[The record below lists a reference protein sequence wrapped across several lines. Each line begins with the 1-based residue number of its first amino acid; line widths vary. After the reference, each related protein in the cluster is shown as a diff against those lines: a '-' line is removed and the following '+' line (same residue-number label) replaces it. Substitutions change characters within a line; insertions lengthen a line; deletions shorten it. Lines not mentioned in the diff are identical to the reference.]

1 MSIFKSSFRPGII
14 TQIKKREEAIGGS
27 IRTPQTI
34 QYYNARNS
42 WIRMTSGVN
51 VGSDDGA
58 LAKNGVLL
66 AGNIKFGSSLKS
78 GIGNTNDSSYSTN
91 SPGGKLHRLGI
102 RPMPGIIS
110 LEVKSKS
117 AYGSLREAI
126 ISFQCWDIR
135 QLEELEKLYMRPGFT
150 VMVEWGW
157 MPYLDNNGALKND
170 SANRFNNN
178 VLKGG
183 VSKEQ
188 IWTEIFDESKD
199 GNYDA
204 VYGFVRNFS
213 WSARP
218 DGGYDCTTTLIT
230 MGEVAE
236 SLKINYGAF
245 DSSIKIRERGLF
257 GTTTSSL
264 PTIWKLPVL
273 GIPFPA
279 FATGGESNVVQNAY
293 SENIVA
299 GICAELYTYAV
310 KDPTLAPIPILFK
323 DTIKSTSTKA
333 VYYDLAKIELKINN
347 FSKQGPS
354 ITDGSTQVYI
364 LLSDF
369 LYILGVHVLL
379 ADQNNP
385 ITEISTYAADD
396 DYDFTKNGDPL
407 LCLADRHQ
415 ISTNPYVCLIKNNA
429 YEDPEKYLKIKKLNV
444 KGLLENQY
452 PALKK
457 YYLNIT
463 DPNVDPNVGEFGTI
477 GNIYVNLDYIY
488 SLSISGELGD
498 KDKNEKND
506 INLYDFIKGM
516 MDGINASIGNVANF
530 DIHIDGTDS
539 IARIIDI
546 HYVEKKTRKEAYAE
560 VERNKIQIGNTKSI
574 VRNYRLESMIFPEQ
588 MTMIAIGAQAEGGA
602 LATNTNTLVDYN
614 KNLTDR
620 IVTKRIAPVTIAG
633 GEVTTFVDRLEEV
646 QANYAIL
653 SELFLELVPSW
664 WDFGVGDYD
673 IEQAARYSNAL
684 KDIISFFSTYTQND
698 NSNRDIL
705 PTKLSLEMDGIGG
718 MIIGNMFSINE
729 DAIPEGYKGGNTGVK
744 TGYLVTGL
752 AHSLRDNDW
761 VTTVDA
767 QFVVLD
773 SPQTNRIKWDEIP
786 ILDAA
791 DFIRGTAAASNTTTP
806 PPPAAAYASL
816 WEFQLPLVF
825 ANAGDTIT
833 INTLLNK
840 AKAKINGEVV
850 VANIPPTPHEGLDLL
865 GKLNDQILAVQGGI
879 VVFSGVQTT
888 KGQTSL
894 PKNGVSNETLDGW
907 GYYTILKHDI
917 TKGGTTKTFYSLYG
931 HMVAGS
937 QNFQTGEIVP
947 KNTVVGKVGSTGR
960 STGAHLH
967 FELGEALKDNTV
979 GKILDPIDWLPFFED
994 PANPGRGFIPST
1006 ATIQPRTTYTYKK
1019 S

>member
-1 MSIFKSSFRPGII
+1 MSIFKSSFRSGII
-14 TQIKKREEAIGGS
+14 TQIEKRESAIAGDT
-27 IRTPQTI
+27 RTPQTI

-51 VGSDDGA
+51 VGSDKGA
-58 LAKNGVLL
+58 LAKAGVLL
-66 AGNIKFGSSLKS
+66 AGNTRFGSSLKS
-78 GIGNTNDSSYSTN
+78 GIGNTNDSVYSTK
-91 SPGGKLHRLGI
+91 SPGGGNHRLGI

-157 MPYLDNNGALKND
+157 MPYLDDKGALKND
-170 SANRFNNN
+170 SATRFNNS
-178 VLKGG
+178 VLNGG
-183 VSKEQ
+183 VTKER
-188 IWTEIFDESKD
+188 IWKQIFDESKD

-245 DSSIKIRERGLF
+245 DSSIKIREKGLF
-257 GTTTSSL
+257 GTTSASL
-264 PTIWKLPVL
+264 PTIWKLPAL

-279 FATGGESNVVQNAY
+279 FATAPKENVVQNAY
-293 SENIVA
+293 AENIVA
-299 GICAELYTYAV
+299 GICAELYSYAE
-310 KDPTLAPIPILFK
+310 KDTTPAPTPILFK
-323 DTIKSTSTKA
+323 DSIEN
-333 VYYDLAKIELKINN
+333 VNYDLAKIKLEINN
-347 FSKQGPS
+347 FPKQGPS
-354 ITDGSTQVYI
+354 ITTGDTQVYI

-369 LYILGVHVLL
+369 LYILSAHVLL
-379 ADQNNP
+379 ADQDDS
-385 ITEISTYAADD
+385 ITEISTYAADN
-396 DYDFTKNGDPL
+396 DYDFSFYGDPL

-415 ISTNPYVCLIKNNA
+415 ISTNPYVCLIKNKA
-429 YEDPEKYLKIKKLNV
+429 YEDPEGYLRIKNLNI
-444 KGLLENQY
+444 KGLLTNQY
-452 PALKK
+452 PALSE
-457 YYLNIT
+457 YYLDIT
-463 DPNVDPNVGEFGTI
+463 NKDVDPNVGEFGTI

-530 DIHIDGTDS
+530 DIHIDPIDS
-539 IARIIDI
+539 IARIIDV
-546 HYVEKKTRKEAYAE
+546 HYVEKKTRANAYDDIQK
-560 VERNKIQIGNTKSI
+560 NKIQIGNKQSI

-588 MTMIAIGAQAEGGA
+588 MTMIAIGAQVQGGA
-602 LATNTNTLVDYN
+602 LATNTNTLIDYN

-620 IVTKRIAPVTIAG
+620 IVTQRIAPVTIAG
-633 GEVTTFVDRLEEV
+633 GVVTTFEDRLDEV

-653 SELFLELVPSW
+653 SELFLELVPDW

-705 PTKLSLEMDGIGG
+705 PTRLSLEMDGIGG
-718 MIIGNMFSINE
+718 MIIGNMFSVNE
-729 DAIPEGYKGGNTGVK
+729 DAIPEGYKGGTTGVK

-761 VTTVDA
+761 ATTVDA

-773 SPQTNRIKWDEIP
+773 SPQTNRIPWSDIP
-786 ILDAA
+786 VLDAA
-791 DFIRGTAAASNTTTP
+791 DFIRGTAASSNPTSP
-806 PPPAAAYASL
+806 PPPAAAYASS
-816 WEFQLPLVF
+816 WNFQLPLVF
-825 ANAGDTIT
+825 TTAGDTIT
-833 INTLLNK
+833 ITSLLNRAT
-840 AKAKINGEVV
+840 AKTKGNPVV
-850 VANIPPTPHEGLDLL
+850 VVRRHEGIDLV
-865 GKLNDQILAVQGGI
+865 GKLNDRILAVQDGTVI
-879 VVFSGVQTT
+879 FSGVQRAGG
-888 KGQTSL
+888 GQTEL
-894 PKNGVSNETLDGW
+894 PKNGISTETLDGW
-907 GYYTILKHDI
+907 GYYMILKHEL
-917 TKGGTTKTFYSLYG
+917 TSGGTTKIFYSLYG

-937 QNFQTGEIVP
+937 QSFQKGEIIA
-947 KNTVVGKVGSTGR
+947 KNTVIGKVGSTGD
-960 STGAHLH
+960 SGGPHLH
-967 FELGEALKDNTV
+967 FELGETLNGNTV
-979 GKILDPIDWLPFFED
+979 GGILDPIDWLPFFED
-994 PANPGRGFIPST
+994 PANPGQGFIPAT
-1006 ATIQPRTTYTYKK
+1006 ATIIPGTTYTK

>member
-1 MSIFKSSFRPGII
+1 MSIFKSTFRSGII
-14 TQIKKREEAIGGS
+14 TQIERRESAISGNT
-27 IRTPQTI
+27 RTPQTI

-51 VGSDDGA
+51 VGSDKGA
-58 LAKNGVLL
+58 LAKAGVLL
-66 AGNIKFGSSLKS
+66 AGNTRFGSSLKS
-78 GIGNTNDSSYSTN
+78 GIGETNDSSYSTK
-91 SPGGKLHRLGI
+91 SPGGGNHRLGI

-157 MPYLDNNGALKND
+157 MPYLDNKGALKND
-170 SANRFNNN
+170 SATRFNNS
-178 VLKGG
+178 VLNGG
-183 VSKEQ
+183 VNKET
-188 IWTEIFDESKD
+188 IWKQIFDESKD

-245 DSSIKIRERGLF
+245 DSSIKIREKGLF
-257 GTTTSSL
+257 GTIDPSL
-264 PTIWKLPVL
+264 PTIYKLPL
-273 GIPFPA
+273 FGINIPIY
-279 FATGGESNVVQNAY
+279 ATAPKSNVVQNAY
-293 SENIVA
+293 AENIVA
-299 GICAELYTYAV
+299 GICAELYSYAE
-310 KDPTLAPIPILFK
+310 KDTIPAPTPILFK
-323 DTIKSTSTKA
+323 DSIEN
-333 VYYDLAKIELKINN
+333 VNYDLAKIKLEINN
-347 FSKQGPS
+347 FPKQGPS
-354 ITDGSTQVYI
+354 ITNGDTQVYI

-369 LYILGVHVLL
+369 LYILSAHVLL
-379 ADQNNP
+379 ADQENP
-385 ITEISTYAADD
+385 ITEISTYAADN
-396 DYDFTKNGDPL
+396 DYDFSFYGDPL

-415 ISTNPYVCLIKNNA
+415 ISTNPYVCLIKNKA
-429 YEDPEKYLKIKKLNV
+429 YEKPEDYLKIKNLNV
-444 KGLLENQY
+444 KGLLTNQY
-452 PALKK
+452 PALSK
-457 YYLNIT
+457 YYLDIT
-463 DPNVDPNVGEFGTI
+463 NKDVDPNDNELGTI

-530 DIHIDGTDS
+530 DIHIDPIDS
-539 IARIIDI
+539 IARIIDV
-546 HYVEKKTRKEAYAE
+546 HYVEKKTRKDAYADIQN
-560 VERNKIQIGNTKSI
+560 NKIQIGNTKSI

-588 MTMIAIGAQAEGGA
+588 MTMIAIGAQTEGGA
-602 LATNTNTLVDYN
+602 LATNTNTLIDYN

-633 GEVTTFVDRLEEV
+633 GVVTTFEDRLDEV

-653 SELFLELVPSW
+653 SELFLELIPDW

-705 PTKLSLEMDGIGG
+705 PTRLSLEMDGIGG
-718 MIIGNMFSINE
+718 MIIGNMFSVNE
-729 DAIPEGYKGGNTGVK
+729 DAIPEGYKGGATGVK

-752 AHSLRDNDW
+752 AHSLRDNGW
-761 VTTVDA
+761 ATTVDA

-773 SPQTNRIKWDEIP
+773 SPQTNRIPWSDIP
-786 ILDAA
+786 VLDAA
-791 DFIRGTAAASNTTTP
+791 DFIRGTAASSNPTSP
-806 PPPAAAYASL
+806 PPPAAAYASS
-816 WEFQLPLVF
+816 WNFQLPLVF
-825 ANAGDTIT
+825 TTAGDTIT
-833 INTLLNK
+833 ITSLLNRAT
-840 AKAKINGEVV
+840 AKTKGNPVV
-850 VANIPPTPHEGLDLL
+850 VVRRHEGIDLV
-865 GKLNDQILAVQGGI
+865 GKLNDRILAVQDGTVI
-879 VVFSGVQTT
+879 FSGIQRAGG
-888 KGQTSL
+888 GQTEL
-894 PKNGVSNETLDGW
+894 PKNGISTETLDGW
-907 GYYTILKHDI
+907 GYYMILKHEL
-917 TKGGTTKTFYSLYG
+917 TSGGTTKIFYSLYG

-937 QNFQTGEIVP
+937 QSFQKGEIIA
-947 KNTVVGKVGSTGR
+947 KNTVIGKVGSTGD
-960 STGAHLH
+960 SGGPHLH
-967 FELGEALKDNTV
+967 FELGETLNGNTV
-979 GKILDPIDWLPFFED
+979 GGILDPIDWLPFFED
-994 PANPGRGFIPST
+994 PANPGRGFIPAT
-1006 ATIQPRTTYTYKK
+1006 ATIIPGTTYTK